1 MSQQEPQGGALDT
14 GGQEPPTLAEAA
26 RQAREFRGRENDP
39 ITEDEG
45 VPSVNR
51 RRDGNKLINMLGMVV
66 ITVAGAAMIVAVN
79 ADKDKGAE
87 KKPGP
92 EKITNNL
99 PPLVIPAQPA
109 PVTVTPATP
118 PPVHVASQAQP
129 RPNAAPTQNGKPP
142 IEWTDRKMMGTLL
155 VGATGTSGTPAPV
168 RAQTA
173 EDQDGNGPLSGDR
186 GDLAVRLEPTITKGA
201 SASLLPN
208 RNFLIA
214 KGTTLDCALET
225 ALNTTV
231 PGLTRCRLTS
241 DVYSDDGKVVLLDRG
256 SQLVG
261 EYQGGIKQGQARI
274 FVLWTRV
281 KTPTGVVV
289 SLNSPGADALGRGGL
304 EGWVDSHFAQRFGA
318 AIMMTL
324 LQDAVAVLIANQQR
338 GGGNIVLGGSSI
350 TGGEKLI
357 EKTLEAQV
365 NIPPTLFKNQG
376 DHIQVMVARDLDFSG
391 IYDLQVSN

>member
-1 MSQQEPQGGALDT
+1 MSQQEPQGGAFHT
-14 GGQEPPTLAEAA
+14 GEQEPATLAEAA
-26 RQAREFRGRENDP
+26 RQAREFSGRENDP

-79 ADKDKGAE
+79 ADKNKGAE

-173 EDQDGNGPLSGDR
+173 EDQDGNGPGDR
-186 GDLAVRLEPTITKGA
+186 SDLAVRLEPTITKGA

-281 KTPTGVVV
+281 KTPNGVVV

-304 EGWVDSHFAQRFGA
+304 EGWVDTHFAQRFGA